1 MITVAQLLPVTPTGK
16 TWALLWRSVKKTPW
30 QFALLIM
37 LFLASSL
44 ISLVMPLTVG
54 LLIDRAS
61 TGQLTGFPW
70 GFLGAIA
77 AATIG
82 GALLTRAWTFQGQRL
97 GVRLNRDLGI
107 DLVDASLSL
116 DAQTVEDAGS
126 GDLLSRLTDDIDSV
140 RQVLAQ
146 GLPEFGFIV
155 VMMLVTIGSI
165 FTVNPYIGLVTV
177 PMVVVMTV
185 MLSIFLP
192 RIGVRIK
199 QKTEAV
205 SAFTVA
211 STENIRGAST
221 IEELGVQQARLRVQ
235 QDRAEDVYRI
245 ADRLVVIRST
255 YWALDGFNSYLPLV
269 LSIMWGAVCVQNG
282 WATWGDA
289 ATASILLFNMRI
301 NADIFTYW
309 LDKLREMSVTM
320 GRVFGVID
328 LAEHQAQGRAT
339 RAEEASTQS
348 AAVAALADAAPSSSQ
363 NSVVSLRDVT
373 YGYSAQNPV
382 IRSISL
388 ELLPGE
394 TVALVG
400 RSGSGKTTL
409 ARLIAGSLTADRGSV
424 LVQGQPVGNGLYP
437 TQVDQAG
444 RPALLICTQE
454 AHLFLGTVSENML
467 VAAPAASHQ
476 QQLDALEAV
485 GADWVAHLPN
495 GLETE
500 IGGSAHELTRDQI
513 QQLALA
519 RIVAANPHA
528 VILDEST
535 TQLDL
540 ADARESLRA
549 VMQGRAVIIIS
560 HDARIA
566 SLADRAV
573 LLEEGELVAE
583 GSPAEI
589 FARA

>member
-1 MITVAQLLPVTPTGK
+1 MGVAKLLPVTSTGK
-16 TWALLWRSVKKTPW
+16 TWALLWRSIKKTPW
-30 QFALLIM
+30 QFTLLM
-37 LFLASSL
+37 VLFVASSL

-54 LLIDRAS
+54 QLIDRAS

-70 GFLGAIA
+70 AFLAAIGV
-77 AATIG
+77 ATLV

-107 DLVDASLSL
+107 ELVDAALNL

-165 FTVNPYIGLVTV
+165 FAVNPYIGLVTV
-177 PMVVVMTV
+177 PMVIFMTV

-192 RIGVRIK
+192 KIGVRVK
-199 QKTEAV
+199 ERTEAI

-211 STENIRGAST
+211 ATENIRGAST
-221 IEELGVQQARLRVQ
+221 IEELGVQQARQSVQ
-235 QDRAEDVYRI
+235 HNRAEDVYRI
-245 ADRLVVIRST
+245 ADRLVVMRST

-269 LSIMWGAVCVQNG
+269 LSIVWGAVCVQNG

-301 NADIFTYW
+301 NADIFTFW

-328 LAEHQAQGRAT
+328 LAEHQAQGRAS
-339 RAEEASTQS
+339 RAEETSTQS
-348 AAVAALADAAPSSSQ
+348 AAVAALADSAPSAGEGGA
-363 NSVVSLRDVT
+363 VSLRDVT

-388 ELLPGE
+388 ELAPGE

-454 AHLFLGTVSENML
+454 AHLFLGTVSENIQ
-467 VAAPAASHQ
+467 VAAPGASTQ
-476 QQLDALEAV
+476 QQEQALHAV
-485 GADWVAHLPN
+485 GANWIDDLPK

-500 IGGSAHELTRDQI
+500 VGGNAHELTRDQV

-540 ADARESLRA
+540 ADARESLAA
-549 VMQGRAVIIIS
+549 VMEGRAVIIIS

-573 LLEEGELVAE
+573 LLEEGQLVAE